1 MKSRLVVILVASFA
15 FVLAGGC
22 TDSATSHDGP
32 NDKVAIIGDS
42 LTYQG
47 GAGEARITDLIR
59 EKGHGGGGI
68 YFWGVGGKRL
78 TVNDSAGASTLENIA
93 AAQAQLGHVD
103 TWVIALGTNDRNS
116 TSAVVRASV
125 NEILT
130 ALGDDHFVWVG
141 LGFYDRDNA
150 HADRLNAILGNAIAA
165 TPNGTLA
172 DWDTFVHQPYRA
184 RMTGLWTYPH
194 DNIHMTQKGYRI
206 RSRFYAR
213 AIN

>member
-1 MKSRLVVILVASFA
+1 MKSRLVVIPVASFS
-15 FVLAGGC
+15 LAGGR

-59 EKGHGGGGI
+59 EHGHGGGGI
-68 YFWGVGGKRL
+68 YVWGVGGKRL
-78 TVNDSAGASTLENIA
+78 TVDDSGGASTLDNIA
-93 AAQAQLGHVD
+93 AARAQLGNVD
-103 TWVIALGTNDRNS
+103 TWVVALGTNDRYS
-116 TSAVVRASV
+116 TKAVVRASV

-184 RMTGLWTYPH
+184 RMTGL
-194 DNIHMTQKGYRI
+194 
-206 RSRFYAR
+206 
-213 AIN
+213 